1 MQNTFYFWFQK
12 TKKFLHMHNNNVY
25 LSSQTI
31 WIESAFNLLSRLQ
44 FELHRNHQTS
54 KGFEYQFLNM
64 EGLQTC
70 SPYKGST
77 SNPHFFLVHWCKYNW
92 KLICSGRYIID
103 SNLPPIKSAS
113 AGSKKGT
120 SSATEN
126 VSSSELHQFIVR
138 II

>member
-54 KGFEYQFLNM
+54 KGEHSEPNFAEITLIKYKYVKWGISKTGIWLFL
-64 EGLQTC
+64 
-70 SPYKGST
+70 
-77 SNPHFFLVHWCKYNW
+77 
-92 KLICSGRYIID
+92 D
-103 SNLPPIKSAS
+103 
-113 AGSKKGT
+113 
-120 SSATEN
+120 
-126 VSSSELHQFIVR
+126 
-138 II
+138 

>member
-54 KGFEYQFLNM
+54 KGEHSEPNFAEIQSLKDTINYS
-64 EGLQTC
+64 GL
-70 SPYKGST
+70 
-77 SNPHFFLVHWCKYNW
+77 
-92 KLICSGRYIID
+92 KLMWFV
-103 SNLPPIKSAS
+103 L
-113 AGSKKGT
+113 SKNKLLWLDI
-120 SSATEN
+120 SML
-126 VSSSELHQFIVR
+126 SEQYLKLW
-138 II
+138 

>member
-54 KGFEYQFLNM
+54 KGEHSEPNFAEIQSLKDTTNYSGLKLMWFVLSKNKLLWLNISTLSEEYLKLYDCSLIDEIFTNCS
-64 EGLQTC
+64 LQNRNFVIAWL
-70 SPYKGST
+70 GS
-77 SNPHFFLVHWCKYNW
+77 H
-92 KLICSGRYIID
+92 
-103 SNLPPIKSAS
+103 
-113 AGSKKGT
+113 
-120 SSATEN
+120 
-126 VSSSELHQFIVR
+126 
-138 II
+138 